1 MALDRSDAL
10 SYKFVYGDGSVESA
24 SIVLMADVRTEL
36 VKAKRKLETDL
47 QKVLESFET
56 ETGLSVYEIRLSRGE
71 VTGNTKPALTRVE
84 TTVQLIS
91 G

>member
-1 MALDRSDAL
+1 
-10 SYKFVYGDGSVESA
+10 
-24 SIVLMADVRTEL
+24 MADPRGEL

-47 QKVLESFET
+47 QQLLETFES
-56 ETGLSVYEIRLSRGE
+56 ETGLSVHDIKLSRGE
-71 VTGNTKPALTRVE
+71 VSGNSKPALSRVE

>member
-1 MALDRSDAL
+1 
-10 SYKFVYGDGSVESA
+10 
-24 SIVLMADVRTEL
+24 MADPRGEL

-47 QKVLESFET
+47 QQLLETFES
-56 ETGLSVYEIRLSRGE
+56 ETGLSVHDIRLSRGE
-71 VTGNTKPALTRVE
+71 VSGNAKPALTRVE

>member
-1 MALDRSDAL
+1 
-10 SYKFVYGDGSVESA
+10 
-24 SIVLMADVRTEL
+24 MADIRTEL

-47 QKVLESFET
+47 QKVLETFET
-56 ETGLSVYEIRLSRGE
+56 ETGLSVHDIRLSRGE
-71 VTGNTKPALTRVE
+71 VTGNAKPALSRVE